1 MKYIFNN
8 IISKLAVVSASL
20 LLGLSAFA
28 QDGTVHY
35 DKRVTEK
42 PDTNGVYT
50 ISLEAYVTG
59 SVTVTQSPA
68 PADIVMVLDYSRS
81 MQSDIGNLRSSV
93 KDFVDIIK
101 ESDGNIKAEDKD
113 EFGGH
118 RIAFVLYSTQVYE
131 PGQTA
136 GTSYTTRVPSGISLN
151 KFLAADSLS
160 TSGTN
165 QVFYGDE
172 TTSLISPDISNG
184 TSSGIAMEK
193 ARDIIGGVK
202 YSSGSKRSK
211 IVVFFTDGEPA
222 DPDYSGWGGQTW
234 GNPNSGRTKEASK
247 CIAAAY
253 TLKNTYNATVYSVGL
268 LSNSDHNTQVSAFLY
283 YTSSD
288 VPDAQAMPT
297 TAPSGGWPDVSGQKS
312 IMVTNSSA
320 LANIFSSIASSAG
333 GDYSASSASSVMIDV
348 VATSFEIPTDA
359 DLGSVQV
366 WKVPAVKA
374 SKDDILSFNEA
385 AAFKLSVVADT
396 AALNAITDSITRSNT
411 VCLTTDTSTGEV
423 NVTGFDYGAEWCGYD
438 EEHDTSHGHKLVMT
452 IPITVKDDAVGGPH
466 VNTNTADSK
475 LIIKDSE
482 GNVISEN
489 VFPRPWV
496 KVPVSIWI
504 QKTGLLED
512 DSAVF
517 NLRRTPYE
525 GPDVDYSAS
534 TIKWE
539 EWGEKIVCNKQT
551 MDENG
556 CVKVSGLNPDYVYK
570 VYEDA
575 WGSLG
580 YIYQDDDV
588 LYTVGDNVQNPFKF
602 HNTPKQVKFDEAVVR
617 NVFKKKE
624 ASSR

>member
-1 MKYIFNN
+1 MKSIFNN
-8 IISKLAVVSASL
+8 IISKLVVVSASL

-28 QDGTVHY
+28 QDGDVHY

-42 PDTNGVYT
+42 PDENGVYT

-59 SVTVTQSPA
+59 SVTVTTQTK
-68 PADIVMVLDYSRS
+68 PADIILALDYSSS
-81 MQSDIGNLRSSV
+81 MRDDIDNLRKAVATFVNTIKVSNATVV
-93 KDFVDIIK
+93 KDD
-101 ESDGNIKAEDKD
+101 N
-113 EFGGH
+113 GGH
-118 RIAFVLYSTQVYE
+118 RIGFVLFDGNVYTNSSNLNTLLDVDELTATVTDNSGQVRDNTNTDLI
-131 PGQTA
+131 GFNI
-136 GTSYTTRVPSGISLN
+136 G
-151 KFLAADSLS
+151 
-160 TSGTN
+160 SGTGS
-165 QVFYGDE
+165 YE
-172 TTSLISPDISNG
+172 A
-184 TSSGIAMEK
+184 IAMADTILLHAFK
-193 ARDIIGGVK
+193 AGDYTGTD
-202 YSSGSKRSK
+202 RSRT
-211 IVVFFTDGEPA
+211 VVMFTDGEPYSPTFDRDQHRSMTGCIDA
-222 DPDYSGWGGQTW
+222 ANRIKNSTDYPAT
-234 GNPNSGRTKEASK
+234 
-247 CIAAAY
+247 IY
-253 TLKNTYNATVYSVGL
+253 TVGL
-268 LSNSDHNTQVSAFLY
+268 FTGHNQADEVTTYMNF
-283 YTSSD
+283 TSSD
-288 VPDAQAMPT
+288 NMTETMEWDRRNRLIRPAQPVNVT
-297 TAPSGGWPDVSGQKS
+297 GVYSIIVS
-312 IMVTNSSA
+312 NSSA
-320 LANIFSSIASSAG
+320 LANIFDSIASASG
-333 GDYSASSASSVMIDV
+333 GEYSASSASSVMIDV
-348 VATSFEIPTDA
+348 VATSFAIPTDA
-359 DLGSVQV
+359 NLGSVQV
-366 WKVPAVKA
+366 WRVPAVKP
-374 SKDDILSFNEA
+374 SKESMLSFNETA
-385 AAFKLSVVADT
+385 AEELSVVADT
-396 AALNAITDSITRSNT
+396 AALNAITDPDIRSKT
-411 VCLTTDTSTGEV
+411 VCLTTDTKTGEV

-438 EEHDTSHGHKLVMT
+438 EENDRSHGHKLVLT
-452 IPITVKDDAVGGPH
+452 IPITVKEDAVGGPH

-517 NLRRTPYE
+517 NLRRTRYE

-534 TIKWE
+534 TVVWE